1 MLLSVALIFS
11 IGLILAEIFGKI
23 KLPRFLGMIL
33 AGILLAPI
41 LSADLIA
48 ISADLRKIALVIILL
63 RAGLSLDIQDLK
75 QIGRPA
81 ILMSFIPAILE
92 ITAVVI
98 FAPMFF
104 DITIIEAAILGSV
117 LAAVS
122 PAVVV
127 PKMIKL
133 MKQGYGT
140 EAKVPHLVM
149 ASASVDDIFVIV
161 LFTSF
166 IGMYETGEFS
176 FNSIA
181 LIPVAI
187 LTGIF
192 LGIILGYILSILFTH
207 FRVRDSVKVL
217 IIIAVSLFAIAL
229 EDVMQSMIPV
239 SSLLSVMV
247 LGIMFLNQSKERAL
261 RLREKFD
268 RVWVF
273 AELVLFVLVGA
284 AVDIRIAFAAGG
296 VALLLLLIE
305 LSFRFLGVQ
314 LCLLKSPYNKK
325 ERVFAGISYLPKA
338 TVQAAI
344 GALPL
349 AYGVP
354 HGDLILALAVFSI
367 VITAPLGAIGIDLS
381 YKRLLKKE
389 ENKNAE

>member
-33 AGILLAPI
+33 TGIILAPI
-41 LSADLIA
+41 LSNDLMA
-48 ISADLRKIALVIILL
+48 ISEDLRKIALVIILL
-63 RAGLSLDIQDLK
+63 RAGLSLDIDDLK
-75 QIGRPA
+75 KIGRPA
-81 ILMSFIPAILE
+81 ILMSFIPALLE
-92 ITAVVI
+92 IGAVVI
-98 FAPMFF
+98 FAPIFF
-104 DITIIEAAILGSV
+104 DVSYIEAAILGSV

-133 MKQGYGT
+133 MKEGYGT
-140 EAKVPHLVM
+140 KEKVPHLIM

-166 IGMYETGEFS
+166 IGMYENGEFS
-176 FNSIA
+176 LSSIA
-181 LIPVAI
+181 LVPMAI
-187 LTGIF
+187 FTGIF
-192 LGIILGYILSILFTH
+192 LGIILGFILSLFFTH

-229 EDVMQSMIPV
+229 EDVMKSVIPI

-247 LGIMFLNQSKERAL
+247 LGIMFLNQSRERAL

-296 VALLLLLIE
+296 FALLLLVIE
-305 LSFRFLGVQ
+305 LSARFIGVQ
-314 LCLLKSPYNKK
+314 LCLIKSKYNKE
-325 ERVFAGISYLPKA
+325 ERIFSGIAYLPKA

-367 VITAPLGAIGIDLS
+367 IITAPLGAIGIDAT
-381 YKRLLKKE
+381 YKKLLRLEEKE
-389 ENKNAE
+389 NAE

>member
-1 MLLSVALIFS
+1 MLLSVALVFS
-11 IGLILAEIFGKI
+11 IGLLLAEIFGKI

-33 AGILLAPI
+33 TGILLAPI
-41 LSADLIA
+41 LSDDLMA
-48 ISADLRKIALVIILL
+48 ISGDLRKIALVIILL
-63 RAGLSLDIQDLK
+63 RAGLALDIEDLK
-75 QIGRPA
+75 KIGRPA

-92 ITAVVI
+92 IGVVVI

-104 DITIIEAAILGSV
+104 DIGYMEAAILGSV

-133 MKQGYGT
+133 MKDGYGT
-140 EAKVPHLVM
+140 KEKVPHLIM

-166 IGMYETGEFS
+166 LGMYESGQFS
-176 FNSIA
+176 LNSLA
-181 LIPVAI
+181 LVPMAI

-192 LGIILGYILSILFTH
+192 LGIVLGYILSIFFAQ

-217 IIIAVSLFAIAL
+217 IIIAVSLFTIAL
-229 EDVMQSMIPV
+229 EDVMNSFIPI
-239 SSLLSVMV
+239 SSLLSIMV
-247 LGIMFLNQSKERAL
+247 LGIMFLNQSRERAL

-284 AVDIRIAFAAGG
+284 AVDINIAFAAGG
-296 VALLLLLIE
+296 FALLLLVIE
-305 LSFRFLGVQ
+305 LSGRFIGVQ
-314 LCLLKSPYNKK
+314 LCLTKSQYNAK
-325 ERVFAGISYLPKA
+325 ERVFSGISYLPKA

-354 HGDLILALAVFSI
+354 HGELILALAVFSI
-367 VITAPLGAIGIDLS
+367 VITAPLGAIGIDLT
-381 YKRLLKKE
+381 YKKLLKKE
-389 ENKNAE
+389 EIEATG

>member
-33 AGILLAPI
+33 TGILLAPI
-41 LSADLIA
+41 LSPDLLA

-176 FNSIA
+176 FSSIA
-181 LIPVAI
+181 FVPIAI

-192 LGIILGYILSILFTH
+192 LGIVLGFALSILFTH

-229 EDVMQSMIPV
+229 EDVMQSMIPI

-296 VALLLLLIE
+296 FALLLLVIE

-314 LCLLKSPYNKK
+314 LCLIKSKYNKN

-367 VITAPLGAIGIDLS
+367 IITAPLGAIGIDLS

>member
-176 FNSIA
+176 FSSIA
-181 LIPVAI
+181 LVPVAI